1 MELTSRQI
9 TLAIAFPI
17 VIAIFIVLGIL
28 VLRKDSK
35 YWGNRFF
42 ASFFW
47 ATALTMVFNLLY
59 LFSED
64 QPYIAVMNLLTAA
77 MAVIGIIGLLLG
89 ILVVYKSEDVI
100 VNSYRV
106 YLILGVCIAL
116 IIVQVAIPGAV
127 YFDNP
132 SSFDPRWSPTMGIYE
147 LLLSQALIIAV
158 YYSSFQL
165 YRELTSEMRT
175 KFQKYLIGLAFLD
188 LTFISV
194 AIDNL
199 NIFGDAYS
207 LVGSALNFCVVIG
220 ALLIYLGIVR
230 RKT

>member
-1 MELTSRQI
+1 MQDLRQI

-17 VIAIFIVLGIL
+17 VMVIFIILGIL

-47 ATALTMVFNLLY
+47 ATALTLLFNLLY
-59 LFSED
+59 LFSTN
-64 QPYIAVMNLLTAA
+64 QPYIAGMNLVTAA

-89 ILVVYKSEDVI
+89 ILVVYKGEDVI
-100 VNSYRV
+100 MHSYKL

-116 IIVQVAIPGAV
+116 IIVQVTIPGAV
-127 YFDNP
+127 YFLAGSP
-132 SSFDPRWSPTMGIYE
+132 EDPKWSLPMGIYE

-158 YYSSFQL
+158 YYFSIQL
-165 YRELTSEMRT
+165 YRVLTPEMRT
-175 KFQKYLIGLAFLD
+175 KFIKYLIGLAFLD

-194 AIDNL
+194 TIDNL
-199 NIFGDAYS
+199 NIFGEAYS
-207 LVGSALNFCVVIG
+207 LIGAALNFCVLFG
-220 ALLIYLGIVR
+220 AILIYLGIVR
-230 RKT
+230 RQT